1 MALTKQISAGGL
13 NTQAHPAMG
22 YPPCHW
28 ILLWYTSC
36 WSISDPISHQ
46 RVVLLSLASDS
57 WNIAHLSFYKHV
69 TKQHWPSGEVFKW
82 IGQIHV
88 LTHSQSVQ
96 TLFSY
101 GNLNIFLG
109 QLCDHERRLH
119 ASMCRTIYIFNM
131 PFKYMGHLWGNFTM
145 PKVAWFMCVKQ
156 RQNLPHISSYLPP
169 AIVIFKPFHLK
180 K

>member
-1 MALTKQISAGGL
+1 MLSE
-13 NTQAHPAMG
+13 
-22 YPPCHW
+22 
-28 ILLWYTSC
+28 LWNG
-36 WSISDPISHQ
+36 SHQ
-46 RVVLLSLASDS
+46 ADLCRGSEHTSTSSHGLSPMSLNIAVIHITLIHLRPNITPESNTLVSASDS
-57 WNIAHLSFYKHV
+57 WNITHLSFYKHV
-69 TKQHWPSGEVFKW
+69 TKQHWPSGEVFKR

-145 PKVAWFMCVKQ
+145 PKASWFMCVKQ
-156 RQNLPHISSYLPP
+156 RPCRTYLISPLTPPCYCYL
-169 AIVIFKPFHLK
+169 
-180 K
+180 